1 MYRYIC
7 NRYVL
12 RAPMH
17 ATFVCLSTYLCIFIE
32 LISIHPSVPPAIQPS
47 SAPAL
52 SLSLSL
58 SRSFVR
64 ACLRSFIR
72 SSLKLTEW
80 PTWCL
85 EYAKCRSSIC
95 SSCPTTC
102 LLHVWEGLSVW
113 ALRFQDVC
121 IRVRLRASA
130 MSFREV
136 RSNSLGLL
144 GLGIGGTSAHE
155 PLQFVS

>member
-1 MYRYIC
+1 MCTYARDI
-7 NRYVL
+7 
-12 RAPMH
+12 
-17 ATFVCLSTYLCIFIE
+17 CLSIYLSLYLYRTY
-32 LISIHPSVPPAIQPS
+32 IHPSLRPS
-47 SAPAL
+47 SHPAL
-52 SLSLSL
+52 QLSPSLSL

-72 SSLKLTEW
+72 SSLKLTGW